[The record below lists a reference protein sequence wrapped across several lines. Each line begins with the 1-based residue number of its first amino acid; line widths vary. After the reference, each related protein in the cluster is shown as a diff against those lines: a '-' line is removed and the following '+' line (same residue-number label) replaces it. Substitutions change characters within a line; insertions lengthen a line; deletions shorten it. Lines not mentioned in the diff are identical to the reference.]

1 MIRLPLA
8 LALALAAAPAFAMG
22 PDTMSCA
29 DFVAMDEAGQMAAM
43 APAEGGMMAPEGGM
57 MAPAEGGMMASDGD
71 AGGMMASGGDAG
83 GMMAEDHGAMAAASA
98 CAAHPDMTVGDAM
111 KATN

>member
-43 APAEGGMMAPEGGM
+43 TPAEGGM

>member
-1 MIRLPLA
+1 
-8 LALALAAAPAFAMG
+8 
-22 PDTMSCA
+22 
-29 DFVAMDEAGQMAAM
+29 MA
-43 APAEGGMMAPEGGM
+43 
-57 MAPAEGGMMASDGD
+57 AEGGMMASDGD

>member
-29 DFVAMDEAGQMAAM
+29 DYVAMDEAGQMAA
-43 APAEGGMMAPEGGM
+43 

-83 GMMAEDHGAMAAASA
+83 GMMAKDHGAMAAASA

>member
-43 APAEGGMMAPEGGM
+43 TAPEGGM